1 MSHMTE
7 AKRVV
12 EILAA
17 QGATIAFAESCTG
30 GLLTKLITDVPGA
43 SAVLRGGVCAYANE
57 VKHGVLGVPQRE
69 LDTYGAVSRLWRS
82 IWRAACV
89 RLWGRISASVQPAS
103 PALRRTAQR
112 NPSDSSTSPWRCR
125 RTVCGARAA
134 PLGKPRRNP
143 RGNRA
148 SGAGACAG
156 LRGASL
162 KSSVI
167 LPGKGTQQRFCWTVL
182 CAKCTFSL

>member
-1 MSHMTE
+1 MIE
-7 AKRVV
+7 AGRVV
-12 EILAA
+12 ETLAGC
-17 QGATIAFAESCTG
+17 GATIAFAESCTG

-69 LDTYGAVSRLWRS
+69 LDTYGAVSRPVALYMARGV
-82 IWRAACV
+82 RALMGTDIGVGTTGIA
-89 RLWGRISASVQPAS
+89 GPAS
-103 PALRRTAQR
+103 DSTKKPVGTRLRRRGAA
-112 NPSDSSTSPWRCR
+112 R